1 MIPQWCNDSTKLS
14 KSLGF
19 SLILNWGTNFNIM
32 DKLNEFKELAVKA
45 VSQITLARQFAIDNN
60 LTNTKDFID
69 FEDLLNYLS
78 VLDPNKEL
86 AKLPDKIGVEKR

>member
-1 MIPQWCNDSTKLS
+1 MNR
-14 KSLGF
+14 
-19 SLILNWGTNFNIM
+19 NEGTNFKIM
-32 DKLNEFKELAVKA
+32 DKFTKFKELAAVA
-45 VSQITLARQFAIDNN
+45 VSQITLARQFAIDNK

>member
-1 MIPQWCNDSTKLS
+1 
-14 KSLGF
+14 
-19 SLILNWGTNFNIM
+19 M

-60 LTNTKDFID
+60 LTNTKDFIE

-86 AKLPDKIGVEKR
+86 AKLPDKIGVEKRYIYSVTFCDFETLNLYKKEL

>member
-1 MIPQWCNDSTKLS
+1 M
-14 KSLGF
+14 
-19 SLILNWGTNFNIM
+19 ILNWGTNFNIM
-32 DKLNEFKELAVKA
+32 DKLNQFKELAVKA

>member
-1 MIPQWCNDSTKLS
+1 MSCYSTKLS

-19 SLILNWGTNFNIM
+19 VTEAKPRTKCNIM
-32 DKLNEFKELAVKA
+32 DKLNQFKELAVKA

-60 LTNTKDFID
+60 LTNTKDFIE
-69 FEDLLNYLS
+69 FEDLLNFLS